1 MAVTAI
7 TAVKSPDV
15 NALSGAFALTA
26 ATSATDGFVCDFD
39 GKDYKMAF
47 IVQNTND
54 SANKTITIK
63 AGDSKR
69 ASANDLVF
77 TIPKSETRFFTLD
90 SGLFKKVTGS
100 NAGKVLIVPSSTDI
114 KIAVIELT

>member
-15 NALSGAFALTA
+15 NALSGAVTMTA
-26 ATSATDGFVCDFD
+26 ATTATDGFVCDFD
-39 GKDYKMAF
+39 GKDYKTAF
-47 IVQNTND
+47 IVENTNNAAD
-54 SANKTITIK
+54 KTITIK

-77 TIPKSETRFFTLD
+77 SIVKSKTYFFTLD
-90 SGLFKKVTGS
+90 SALFKKVTGAT
-100 NAGKVLIVPSSTDI
+100 AGKVLIVPESTDI

>member
-15 NALSGAFALTA
+15 NSLSGAVALTA
-26 ATSATDGFVCDFD
+26 ATTAADGYVCDFD
-39 GKDYKMAF
+39 GKDFKTAF
-47 IVQNTND
+47 LVENTD
-54 SANKTITIK
+54 SSNSETVTIK

-100 NAGKVLIVPSSTDI
+100 NAGKVLIVPSSTDV

>member
-15 NALSGAFALTA
+15 NALSGAVTLTA

-39 GKDYKMAF
+39 GKDYKTAF
-47 IVQNTND
+47 IVENTSD
-54 SANKTITIK
+54 AADKTITIK

-69 ASANDLVF
+69 ASANDLTFSIV
-77 TIPKSETRFFTLD
+77 KSKKYFFTLD
-90 SGLFKKVTGS
+90 SALFKKVTGS
-100 NAGKVLIVPSSTDI
+100 TAGKVLIIPESTDI

>member
-15 NALSGAFALTA
+15 NALSGVVAMTA
-26 ATSATDGFVCDFD
+26 ATVAADGFVCDFD
-39 GKDYKMAF
+39 GKDYKTAF
-47 IVQNTND
+47 IVENTNS
-54 SANKTITIK
+54 SAAKTITIK

-69 ASANDLVF
+69 ASANDLTF
-77 TIPKSETRFFTLD
+77 SIKKSEMNFFTLD
-90 SGLFKKVTGS
+90 SALFKKVTGS
-100 NAGKVLIVPSSTDI
+100 TAGKVLIIPESTDI

>member
-1 MAVTAI
+1 MAVTEI

-15 NALSGAFALTA
+15 NALSGAVTLTA

-39 GKDYKMAF
+39 GKDYKTAF
-47 IVQNTND
+47 IVENTND

-77 TIPKSETRFFTLD
+77 SITKSKKYFFTLD
-90 SGLFKKVTGS
+90 SALFKKVTGAT
-100 NAGKVLIVPSSTDI
+100 AGKVVIIPESTDI
-114 KIAVIELT
+114 KISVIELT

>member
-15 NALSGAFALTA
+15 NALSGVVAMTA
-26 ATSATDGFVCDFD
+26 ATVATDGFVCDFD

-47 IVQNTND
+47 IVENTNN
-54 SANKTITIK
+54 SATKTITIK

-77 TIPKSETRFFTLD
+77 SLKKEETYFFTLD
-90 SGLFKKVTGS
+90 SALFKKVTGAT
-100 NAGKVLIVPSSTDI
+100 AGKVLIIPESTDI

>member
-15 NALSGAFALTA
+15 NALSGAVTMTA

-39 GKDYKMAF
+39 GKDYKTAF
-47 IVQNTND
+47 IVENTSD
-54 SANKTITIK
+54 AADKTITIK

-69 ASANDLVF
+69 ASANDLTLSIV
-77 TIPKSETRFFTLD
+77 KSKKYFFTLD
-90 SGLFKKVTGS
+90 SALFKKVTGS
-100 NAGKVLIVPSSTDI
+100 TAGKVLIIPESTDI

>member
-15 NALSGAFALTA
+15 NALSGVVAMTA
-26 ATSATDGFVCDFD
+26 ATVAADGFVCDFD
-39 GKDYKMAF
+39 GKDYKTAF
-47 IVQNTND
+47 IVENTSD
-54 SANKTITIK
+54 AADKTITIK

-77 TIPKSETRFFTLD
+77 SLKKEETYFFTLD
-90 SGLFKKVTGS
+90 SALFKKVTGAT
-100 NAGKVLIVPSSTDI
+100 AGKVLIIPESTDI